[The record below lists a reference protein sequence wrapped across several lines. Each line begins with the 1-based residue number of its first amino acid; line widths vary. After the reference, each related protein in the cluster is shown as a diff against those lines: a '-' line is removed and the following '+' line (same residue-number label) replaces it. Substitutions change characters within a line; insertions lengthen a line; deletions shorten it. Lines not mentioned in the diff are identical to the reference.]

1 MLKVGIGLGGAKES
15 CKVGES
21 WLANKTEHPCELKG
35 VNELTC

>member
-1 MLKVGIGLGGAKES
+1 MLKAGIGLDGAKES

-21 WLANKTEHPCELKG
+21 WLTDKTVHLHELKG